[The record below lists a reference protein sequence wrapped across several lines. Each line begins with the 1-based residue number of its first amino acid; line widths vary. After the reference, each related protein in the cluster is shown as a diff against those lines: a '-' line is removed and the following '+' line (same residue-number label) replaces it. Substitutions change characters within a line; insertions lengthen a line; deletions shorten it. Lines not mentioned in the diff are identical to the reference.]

1 MFGQSVKR
9 CLAPS
14 YFIFL
19 IAYLS
24 YFKYKVILN
33 DLFSFNITLT
43 YYSNNIMHTNLVL
56 CEKNNRHGFHRE
68 LWSFLW
74 KNRSCGES
82 WHSSYF
88 RYKGHHFY
96 HIISSFG
103 QINNKVIILIWYQE
117 RELQSHTPL
126 WSLPLYFI
134 PTETVSAP
142 RSSSN
147 KPKMSILKNNNIT
160 P

>member
-1 MFGQSVKR
+1 MFGRSVKR
-9 CLAPS
+9 CPF
-14 YFIFL
+14 YFFL

-24 YFKYKVILN
+24 YFKIKVILN
-33 DLFSFNITLT
+33 DRFSFNIALT
-43 YYSNNIMHTNLVL
+43 YYSNNIMHTNLLL

-68 LWSFLW
+68 LWNFLW
-74 KNRSCGES
+74 KNWSCWES

-117 RELQSHTPL
+117 ESC
-126 WSLPLYFI
+126 SLTHLSEVSLFI
-134 PTETVSAP
+134 LSPQRLCLLPDHHQTNQKWAY
-142 RSSSN
+142 
-147 KPKMSILKNNNIT
+147 
-160 P
+160 